1 MRIYQVF
8 LEENALLRTKKL
20 IMDINSRFQAIID
33 TLFDG
38 KQNAFAKAIGV
49 APSVIA
55 NVVGSRKGKPS
66 FDVLSKICANADI
79 SEEWL
84 LSGKGNMKKN
94 TQNSSKIQKESE
106 DIPTAERVAGDIKP
120 IPLVTEQAAAGFGND
135 CFSIQESDV
144 KDYYVIPKFRF
155 NHVDFMIEV
164 SGISMYPHF
173 KSGDVIACTILHEA
187 KYIQWNR
194 CHVIATRDQGIL
206 VKRIMPSEK
215 EGCFKMVSDN
225 KNFPPFDLPKED
237 ITGLALVVGC
247 VSLE

>member
-1 MRIYQVF
+1 MLEALISHFTNGNKAQFSKLLGVSPQTISAWIARNTFDSELIY
-8 LEENALLRTKKL
+8 AKCRY
-20 IMDINSRFQAIID
+20 IN
-33 TLFDG
+33 
-38 KQNAFAKAIGV
+38 
-49 APSVIA
+49 PS
-55 NVVGSRKGKPS
+55 
-66 FDVLSKICANADI
+66 
-79 SEEWL
+79 WL
-84 LSGKGNMKKN
+84 LTGQGDMLVKN
-94 TQNSSKIQKESE
+94 DVQQNVETKREAIPAMEGIPS
-106 DIPTAERVAGDIKP
+106 DIAP
-120 IPLVTEQAAAGFGND
+120 IPLITEHAAAGFGND

-144 KDYYVIPKFRF
+144 KDYYIIPKFRF

-173 KSGDVIACTILHEA
+173 KSGDVIACTIIHEA

-215 EGCFKMVSDN
+215 EGCFKIVSEN
-225 KNFPPFDLPKED
+225 KDFPPFDLPKED

>member
-1 MRIYQVF
+1 MNKKSMLEALISHFTNGNKAQFSKLLGVSPQTISAWIARNTFDSELIY
-8 LEENALLRTKKL
+8 
-20 IMDINSRFQAIID
+20 
-33 TLFDG
+33 
-38 KQNAFAKAIGV
+38 AKCRYV
-49 APSVIA
+49 NPS
-55 NVVGSRKGKPS
+55 
-66 FDVLSKICANADI
+66 
-79 SEEWL
+79 WL
-84 LSGKGNMKKN
+84 LTGKGDMLVKN
-94 TQNSSKIQKESE
+94 DVQQNVETKREAIPAMEGIPS
-106 DIPTAERVAGDIKP
+106 DIAP
-120 IPLVTEQAAAGFGND
+120 IPLVTEHAAAGFGND

-144 KDYYVIPKFRF
+144 KDYYIIPKFRF

-215 EGCFKMVSDN
+215 EGCFKIVSEN
-225 KNFPPFDLPKED
+225 KDFPPFDLPKED

>member
-1 MRIYQVF
+1 MLEALISHFTNGNKAQFSKLLGVSPQTISAWIARNTFDSELIY
-8 LEENALLRTKKL
+8 AKCRY
-20 IMDINSRFQAIID
+20 IN
-33 TLFDG
+33 
-38 KQNAFAKAIGV
+38 
-49 APSVIA
+49 PS
-55 NVVGSRKGKPS
+55 
-66 FDVLSKICANADI
+66 
-79 SEEWL
+79 WL
-84 LSGKGNMKKN
+84 LTGQGDMLVKN
-94 TQNSSKIQKESE
+94 DVQQNIESKREAIPAMEGIPS
-106 DIPTAERVAGDIKP
+106 DIAP
-120 IPLVTEQAAAGFGND
+120 IPLVTEHAAAGFGND

-144 KDYYVIPKFRF
+144 KDYYIIPKFRF

-173 KSGDVIACTILHEA
+173 KSGDVIACTILRDA

-215 EGCFKMVSDN
+215 EGCFKIVSEN
-225 KNFPPFDLPKED
+225 KDFPPFDLPKED

>member
-1 MRIYQVF
+1 MLEALISHFTNGNKAQFSKLLGVSPQTISAWIARNTFDSELIY
-8 LEENALLRTKKL
+8 AKCRY
-20 IMDINSRFQAIID
+20 IN
-33 TLFDG
+33 
-38 KQNAFAKAIGV
+38 
-49 APSVIA
+49 PS
-55 NVVGSRKGKPS
+55 
-66 FDVLSKICANADI
+66 
-79 SEEWL
+79 WL
-84 LSGKGNMKKN
+84 LTGQGDMLVKN
-94 TQNSSKIQKESE
+94 DVQQNVETKREAIPAMEGIPS
-106 DIPTAERVAGDIKP
+106 DIAP
-120 IPLVTEQAAAGFGND
+120 IPLVTEHAAAGFGND

-144 KDYYVIPKFRF
+144 KDYYIIPKFRF

-215 EGCFKMVSDN
+215 EGCFKIVSEN
-225 KNFPPFDLPKED
+225 KDFPPFDLPKED

>member
-1 MRIYQVF
+1 MLEALISHFTNGNKAQFSKLLGVSPQTISAWIARNTFDSELIY
-8 LEENALLRTKKL
+8 
-20 IMDINSRFQAIID
+20 
-33 TLFDG
+33 
-38 KQNAFAKAIGV
+38 AKCRYV
-49 APSVIA
+49 NPS
-55 NVVGSRKGKPS
+55 
-66 FDVLSKICANADI
+66 
-79 SEEWL
+79 WL
-84 LSGKGNMKKN
+84 LTGKGDMLVKN
-94 TQNSSKIQKESE
+94 DVQQNVETKREAIPAMEGISS
-106 DIPTAERVAGDIKP
+106 DIAP
-120 IPLVTEQAAAGFGND
+120 IPLVTEHAAAGFGND

-144 KDYYVIPKFRF
+144 KDYYIIPKFRF

-215 EGCFKMVSDN
+215 EGCFKIVSEN
-225 KNFPPFDLPKED
+225 KDFPPFDLPKED

>member
-1 MRIYQVF
+1 MLEALISHFTNGNKAQFSKLLGVSPQTISAWIARNTFDSELIY
-8 LEENALLRTKKL
+8 AKCRY
-20 IMDINSRFQAIID
+20 IN
-33 TLFDG
+33 
-38 KQNAFAKAIGV
+38 
-49 APSVIA
+49 PS
-55 NVVGSRKGKPS
+55 
-66 FDVLSKICANADI
+66 
-79 SEEWL
+79 WL
-84 LSGKGNMKKN
+84 LTGQGDMLVKN
-94 TQNSSKIQKESE
+94 DVQQNIESKREAIPAMEEIPS
-106 DIPTAERVAGDIKP
+106 DIAP
-120 IPLVTEQAAAGFGND
+120 IPLVTERAAAGFGND

-144 KDYYVIPKFRF
+144 KDYYIIPKFRF

-173 KSGDVIACTILHEA
+173 KSGDVIACTSLHEA

-215 EGCFKMVSDN
+215 EGCFKIVSDN

>member
-1 MRIYQVF
+1 MNKKSMLEALISHFTNGNKAQFSKLLGVSPQTISAWIARNTFDSELIY
-8 LEENALLRTKKL
+8 AKCRY
-20 IMDINSRFQAIID
+20 IN
-33 TLFDG
+33 
-38 KQNAFAKAIGV
+38 
-49 APSVIA
+49 PS
-55 NVVGSRKGKPS
+55 
-66 FDVLSKICANADI
+66 
-79 SEEWL
+79 WL
-84 LSGKGNMKKN
+84 LTGQGDMLVKN
-94 TQNSSKIQKESE
+94 DVQQNVETKREAIPAMEGIPS
-106 DIPTAERVAGDIKP
+106 DIAP
-120 IPLVTEQAAAGFGND
+120 IPLVTEHAAAGFGND

-144 KDYYVIPKFRF
+144 KDYYIIPKFRF

-215 EGCFKMVSDN
+215 EGCFKIVSEN
-225 KNFPPFDLPKED
+225 KDFPPFDLPKED

>member
-1 MRIYQVF
+1 MNKKTMLEALISHFTNGNKAQFSKLLGVSPQTISAWIARNTFDSELIY
-8 LEENALLRTKKL
+8 AKCRY
-20 IMDINSRFQAIID
+20 IN
-33 TLFDG
+33 
-38 KQNAFAKAIGV
+38 
-49 APSVIA
+49 PS
-55 NVVGSRKGKPS
+55 
-66 FDVLSKICANADI
+66 
-79 SEEWL
+79 WL
-84 LSGKGNMKKN
+84 LTGQGDMLVKN
-94 TQNSSKIQKESE
+94 DVQQNVETKREAIPAMEGIPS
-106 DIPTAERVAGDIKP
+106 DIAP
-120 IPLVTEQAAAGFGND
+120 IPLVTEHAAAGFGND

-144 KDYYVIPKFRF
+144 KDYYIIPKFRF

-215 EGCFKMVSDN
+215 EGCFKIVSEN
-225 KNFPPFDLPKED
+225 KDFPPFDLPKED

>member
-1 MRIYQVF
+1 MLEALISHFTNGNKAQFSKLLGVSPQTISAWIARNTFDSELIY
-8 LEENALLRTKKL
+8 AKCRY
-20 IMDINSRFQAIID
+20 IN
-33 TLFDG
+33 
-38 KQNAFAKAIGV
+38 
-49 APSVIA
+49 PS
-55 NVVGSRKGKPS
+55 
-66 FDVLSKICANADI
+66 
-79 SEEWL
+79 WL
-84 LSGKGNMKKN
+84 LTGQGDMLVKN
-94 TQNSSKIQKESE
+94 DVQQNVETKREAIPAMEGIPS
-106 DIPTAERVAGDIKP
+106 DIAP
-120 IPLVTEQAAAGFGND
+120 IPLVTEHAAAGFGND

-144 KDYYVIPKFRF
+144 KDYYIIPKFRF

-206 VKRIMPSEK
+206 VKRIMLSEK
-215 EGCFKMVSDN
+215 EGCFKIVSEN
-225 KNFPPFDLPKED
+225 KDFPPFDLPKED